1 MRSGVCG
8 FSHKFLPLAIATE
21 TVYNGCMSEKP
32 SPTSITIRIP
42 PEIAETLRTLAKQ
55 HDRSLNGE
63 IVRAL
68 REHVEHGEHGEHQQE
83 KQ

>member
-8 FSHKFLPLAIATE
+8 LSQKFLPLAIATE
-21 TVYNGCMSEKP
+21 TVYNGCMREKQP
-32 SPTSITIRIP
+32 PTNITIRIP
-42 PEIAETLRTLAKQ
+42 PEIAETLRILAKQ

-68 REHVEHGEHGEHQQE
+68 REYVEQQQE
-83 KQ
+83 KQEP